1 MHWRLARDLGL
12 RLSKDR
18 QDITH
23 NGRSGGSVGGSCKLD
38 MRDPLSR
45 INDSKL
51 ISCLSLQ
58 LWSLVPVEKRD
69 EYLSKE
75 KGDTAPVL
83 DLLPLGYSKV
93 LGKGRIPDI
102 PMVVRARFFSRE
114 AERKIKEAGG
124 VVELVA

>member
-1 MHWRLARDLGL
+1 MKDECFFFFSEREHGRDYGAPEGIIMAQRKVRSRPLANPHP
-12 RLSKDR
+12 S
-18 QDITH
+18 T
-23 NGRSGGSVGGSCKLD
+23 
-38 MRDPLSR
+38 
-45 INDSKL
+45 
-51 ISCLSLQ
+51 LQ

-69 EYLSKE
+69 EYLTNKNSE
-75 KGDTAPVL
+75 TAPVL

-93 LGKGRIPDI
+93 LGKGRIPEI